1 MRKLAK
7 AAGVLHTPDTMKKPA
22 LLCLFAA
29 LFFAVPVSAQ
39 GIDDVAADV
48 DGSSDNSGN
57 NDKDNAEDE
66 DEESKA
72 EESDANR
79 RFWQASVP
87 GGHYMVALSSIT
99 SISMHQYVLDTQ
111 LLVTEMVIDTNGR
124 SLARFYYVTAV
135 AEESGSAS
143 AARIVGKGRELLDRA
158 GQRAG
163 TNALDLAQKNYPAT
177 SHAGMVEYRLLDV
190 RDLNAIYKSVQ
201 NAWETGKGRKITVK

>member
-1 MRKLAK
+1 
-7 AAGVLHTPDTMKKPA
+7 MKKTA
-22 LLCLFAA
+22 LLYLFAS
-29 LFFAVPVSAQ
+29 LFLAVPVHSQA
-39 GIDDVAADV
+39 IDDVVEDV
-48 DGSSDNSGN
+48 DRSTQSGDEEENS
-57 NDKDNAEDE
+57 EDE

-99 SISMHQYVLDTQ
+99 AISMHQYVLDTQ

-124 SLARFYYVTAV
+124 SLARFYYVTSV

-143 AARIVGKGRELLDRA
+143 AARVVQKGRELLDRA

-177 SHAGMVEYRLLDV
+177 SHAGMVEYRLLDL

-201 NAWETGKGRKITVK
+201 SAWETGKGRKITVK

>member
-7 AAGVLHTPDTMKKPA
+7 AAGLLHTTNTMKKPA
-22 LLCLFAA
+22 LLCLLAA
-29 LFFAVPVSAQ
+29 LFLAVPVSAQ

-48 DGSSDNSGN
+48 DGSSDNSS
-57 NDKDNAEDE
+57 NADEESEDQ

-177 SHAGMVEYRLLDV
+177 SHAGMVEYRMLDL

-201 NAWETGKGRKITVK
+201 SAWETGKGRKITVK

>member
-1 MRKLAK
+1 MLAK
-7 AAGVLHTPDTMKKPA
+7 APAILHSLSTMKKTA
-22 LLCLFAA
+22 LLYLFAA
-29 LFFAVPVSAQ
+29 LFLAVPASAQ
-39 GIDDVAADV
+39 IDDVAADV
-48 DGSSDNSGN
+48 DGSTQGVD
-57 NDKDNAEDE
+57 DKEEDSK

-99 SISMHQYVLDTQ
+99 AISMHQYVLDTQ

-124 SLARFYYVTAV
+124 SLARFYYVTTV
-135 AEESGSAS
+135 AEDSGSAS

-163 TNALDLAQKNYPAT
+163 TNALDLAQKNYPTT
-177 SHAGMVEYRLLDV
+177 SHAGMVEYRMLDI
-190 RDLNAIYKSVQ
+190 RDLNAFYQSVKS
-201 NAWETGKGRKITVK
+201 AWETGKGRKITVK

>member
-1 MRKLAK
+1 
-7 AAGVLHTPDTMKKPA
+7 MKKSA
-22 LLCLFAA
+22 WFYLFATLCL
-29 LFFAVPVSAQ
+29 AVPASVSAQ
-39 GIDDVAADV
+39 QGLDDIASDI
-48 DGSSDNSGN
+48 DGSSGN
-57 NDKDNAEDE
+57 NNNAADDSE

-72 EESDANR
+72 EESDSNR

-99 SISMHQYVLDTQ
+99 AISMHQYVLDTQ

-124 SLARFYYVTAV
+124 SLARFYYVTSV
-135 AEESGSAS
+135 AEDSGSAS

-177 SHAGMVEYRLLDV
+177 SHAGMVEYRLLDL

-201 NAWETGKGRKITVK
+201 SAWETGKGRKITVK